1 MIRCNNC
8 MELFKSENDLKKIV
22 EKSELIDGSWQTTD
36 RFAYDPNM
44 DLNNTEDTEYE
55 IFNGCPCC
63 NSDEYLMD
71 LAPYETE
78 KDESDILETALS
90 SFETGHLANQDD
102 FDSYEEYEKYCG
114 YMEYGPVDFYNEFRD
129 ELDFS
134 DDFVS
139 EYGYKEENL
148 LEDLINKFNTYE
160 KCIEFRNQLVNEN
173 LVWETYWK
181 DSGGKTIR
189 ESENDD
195 SIGTEN
201 DYVTIQFVDM
211 IGCDG
216 YSNSKH
222 VFKFAVFIY
231 KNGIEDGLT
240 MHDTI
245 EDAIK
250 DYMETL
256 KLISSSNSTKKNEE
270 DY

>member
-22 EKSELIDGSWQTTD
+22 EKSELIDGNWQTTD
-36 RFAYDPNM
+36 RFAYDPTM
-44 DLNNTEDTEYE
+44 DLNNTDDTEYE
-55 IFNGCPCC
+55 VFNGCLCC
-63 NSDEYLMD
+63 KSDEYLMD

-78 KDESDILETALS
+78 KNESDILEKALS
-90 SFETGHLANQDD
+90 SFEAGHLANQDD

-139 EYGYKEENL
+139 EYGYKEKNL

-256 KLISSSNSTKKNEE
+256 KLISSSNSTKKDEK

>member
-1 MIRCNNC
+1 MIKTNP
-8 MELFKSENDLKKIV
+8 EL
-22 EKSELIDGSWQTTD
+22 
-36 RFAYDPNM
+36 
-44 DLNNTEDTEYE
+44 
-55 IFNGCPCC
+55 
-63 NSDEYLMD
+63 
-71 LAPYETE
+71 
-78 KDESDILETALS
+78 DESDILETALS
-90 SFETGHLANQDD
+90 SYETGHLANRDD

-139 EYGYKEENL
+139 EYGCKEENL

-173 LVWETYWK
+173 LAWETYWK

-189 ESENDD
+189 ESESDD

-256 KLISSSNSTKKNEE
+256 KLISSSNSTKKNEKN
-270 DY
+270 Y